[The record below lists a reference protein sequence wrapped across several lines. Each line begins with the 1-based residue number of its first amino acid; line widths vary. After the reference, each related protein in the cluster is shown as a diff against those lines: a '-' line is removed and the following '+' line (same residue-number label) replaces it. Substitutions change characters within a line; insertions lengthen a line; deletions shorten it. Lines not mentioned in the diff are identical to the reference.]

1 VTGLV
6 ALGPL
11 AISVAV
17 FLGPMFGDS
26 RTVGATVTEASR
38 PSTQRADTA
47 VKSPAAGSAARTA
60 ILDGVRARLGVTA
73 RFKVTFI
80 RASEQWAFV
89 RCVEVV
95 ADGADLQ
102 ETDLDVAALLQR
114 KSGANGTRWEVV
126 ELWALSNDNERPYTP
141 FARRV
146 RQRAKNDRLPDA
158 LFPTGFLTSDV
169 PVQ

>member
-1 VTGLV
+1 VTVLG

-11 AISVAV
+11 AVTVAV
-17 FLGPMFGDS
+17 VVGLLSGYSPSG
-26 RTVGATVTEASR
+26 GATGTQASA
-38 PSTQRADTA
+38 PPAQRADSG

-60 ILDGVRARLGVTA
+60 ILDGVRARLGVTP

-80 RASEQWAFV
+80 RATEQWAFV

-114 KSGANGTRWEVV
+114 RGVANGARWEVV
-126 ELWALSNDNERPYTP
+126 DLWALSTDDERPYTP

-146 RQRAKNDRLPDA
+146 RQRAKEGRLPPA
-158 LFPTGFLTSDV
+158 LFPAGFLTSDV